1 MKKKIEK
8 SLKTALLLEGKMS
21 QALYEYE
28 LVEHLDYW
36 KEGLKRDK
44 EDFCFVVT
52 YNNGDVAM
60 LLMTNEELYI
70 NEEARKILQLFWK
83 DQYKPNI
90 EAVLPKIVSDLMEDC
105 FGLVGVIT
113 TTIDSRKK
121 FGNQLLS

>member
-36 KEGLKRDK
+36 KDGLRKDK

-60 LLMTNEELYI
+60 LLMTDAELYI
-70 NEEARKILQLFWK
+70 NGEARKILQLFWK

-90 EAVLPKIVSDLMEDC
+90 KAVLPKIVSDLMQDC
-105 FGLVGVIT
+105 FGLVGVII
-113 TTIDSRKK
+113 TTIDTRKK
-121 FGNQLLS
+121 PDSRSLS

>member
-1 MKKKIEK
+1 
-8 SLKTALLLEGKMS
+8 
-21 QALYEYE
+21 
-28 LVEHLDYW
+28 
-36 KEGLKRDK
+36 
-44 EDFCFVVT
+44 
-52 YNNGDVAM
+52 M

-70 NEEARKILQLFWK
+70 NEEARKVLQLFWE